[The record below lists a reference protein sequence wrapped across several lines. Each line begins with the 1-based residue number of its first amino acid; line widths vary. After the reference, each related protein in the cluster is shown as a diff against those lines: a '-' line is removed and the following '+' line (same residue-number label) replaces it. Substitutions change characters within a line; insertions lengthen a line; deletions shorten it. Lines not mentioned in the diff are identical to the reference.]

1 MFQRSLMTVIALAI
15 TLTACAAPTTVAP
28 PTAVPPTAAV
38 QPTVAA
44 TPVPPTAAPT
54 AAAPVTIKV
63 AMLPVLEALPFYVAI
78 EKGYFNDQKV
88 KVELVPAASA
98 AARDQLM
105 QAGQVD
111 AMVNDITSLMFYN
124 KDKVNVVAVRFA
136 RVATATYPQYRILAA
151 KDSGIKDANGLKGV
165 PIAISEGSVIEYIV
179 DRLLKE
185 AGLKK
190 DEIKKVAIPNIT
202 DRLAALNT
210 GAVKAAGVPDPASS
224 AAIAAGAT
232 VVLDDSKYPQYGN
245 SIISFSASFVQKNPE
260 AVKNFMIAFEKAVK
274 EINADKTK
282 WNDTLT
288 KNNLLSAALIGK
300 YTLPDYPLASV
311 RTEAQFKDV
320 NDWAKDKGMVSKDL
334 VYKESIDAS
343 YLPK

>member
-1 MFQRSLMTVIALAI
+1 MFQRSLTILITLAI
-15 TLTACAAPTTVAP
+15 TLTACATPATVAP
-28 PTAVPPTAAV
+28 STAVPPTAAV

-54 AAAPVTIKV
+54 AAPVSIKI
-63 AMLPVLEALPFYVAI
+63 AMLPILEALPFYVAQD
-78 EKGYFNDQKV
+78 KGYFNDQKL
-88 KVELVPAASA
+88 KVEFVPVASA

-111 AMVNDITSLMFYN
+111 AMVNDLTSVMVYN
-124 KDKVNVVAVRFA
+124 KDKVNIVVVRFA
-136 RVATATYPQYRILAA
+136 RIATSTYPQYRILAA
-151 KDSGIKDANGLKGV
+151 KDSGIKDVNGLKGV
-165 PIAISEGSVIEYIV
+165 PIAISEGSVIEYTT
-179 DRLLKE
+179 DRLLQA

-190 DEIKKVAIPNIT
+190 DEIKKTFIPAIP
-202 DRLAALNT
+202 DRLAALT
-210 GAVKAAGVPDPASS
+210 SGTIKAANVPDPASS
-224 AAIAAGAT
+224 AAIAAGA
-232 VVLDDSKYPQYGN
+232 VVILDDSKYPQYGN
-245 SIISFSASFVQKNPE
+245 SIISFSATFAQKNPE
-260 AVKNFMIAFEKAVK
+260 AVKGFLAALEKAVK
-274 EINADKTK
+274 EVNADKTK

-311 RTEAQFKDV
+311 PTEAQFKDV

-334 VYKESIDAS
+334 VYKDSVDAS